1 MRLRYPEAAV
11 RESPLWPSAD
21 WAVARLQSAGA
32 ACILIQPRSAAFE
45 GSFRMNSILVAGAA
59 AVYLLSAHQ
68 PAVASDLNGAQVTTG
83 VYCCTSPIPSNL
95 RSNLAVSTVG
105 PSVELPTGSLFGST
119 VIPISI
125 DFSANSI
132 STVFTSSASA
142 ASGSFNGYLFQFD
155 LAPGLFIS
163 SVTLNRLSNYT
174 PVSVS
179 FTSTT
184 VAINNAS
191 LNFVAGSRAVVDV
204 TVSAVP
210 EPESVA
216 LLGAGLL
223 LVTYKGR
230 KRSERFAV
238 A

>member
-1 MRLRYPEAAV
+1 MYPDPAAICGV
-11 RESPLWPSAD
+11 RGD
-21 WAVARLQSAGA
+21 
-32 ACILIQPRSAAFE
+32 
-45 GSFRMNSILVAGAA
+45 
-59 AVYLLSAHQ
+59 
-68 PAVASDLNGAQVTTG
+68 
-83 VYCCTSPIPSNL
+83 L

-163 SVTLNRLSNYT
+163 SVTLNPLSNYT